1 MLLKRI
7 EAKTLPEA
15 LARVRTECGEDALLV
30 ETRATAAG
38 YLVVAA
44 QKDTALPGKP
54 RAAQLLSRWT
64 RGFQP
69 MAERA
74 EAFGLSPRILTA
86 VEQALLGTKVNLS
99 RAGDPALPALCTRVL
114 AALIKTESRVEGEGV
129 EPAFRVTAL
138 VGPTGVGK
146 TTTLAKLAARAVNAG
161 QRVAIVTA
169 DTYRMAAVEQLRAY
183 ADLLDVPLHVT
194 FTPQDLRR
202 AVLQCADADRV
213 FLDTTGRSP
222 LDRDALRALGGTLA
236 VQQPAVILCL
246 AAGTRARDCEA
257 VLDAYDEMH
266 VRAVALTKWDETVM
280 PGEALSAAIERGL
293 AVSHVT
299 IGQEVPADIVA
310 ASADQLAAAAFD
322 LEETTVEV
330 AR

>member
-7 EAKTLPEA
+7 EGKTLNEA

-44 QKDTALPGKP
+44 EKDTTLPP
-54 RAAQLLSRWT
+54 RPRGGQLLSRWT
-64 RGFQP
+64 RGFHP

-74 EAFGLSPRILTA
+74 ESFGLSHRILAA
-86 VEQALLGTKVNLS
+86 VEHALLGTKVNLS
-99 RAGDPALPALCTRVL
+99 RAGDPALPALCVRVL
-114 AALIKTESRVEGEGV
+114 EALIKTESRFEGEPV
-129 EPAFRVTAL
+129 EPPFRVTAL

-213 FLDTTGRSP
+213 FIDTTGRSP

-236 VQQPAVILCL
+236 AQQPSVILCIS
-246 AAGTRARDCEA
+246 AGTRARDCEA

-266 VRAVALTKWDETVM
+266 VRGAALTKWDETVM
-280 PGEALSAAIERGL
+280 PGEALSAVVERGL
-293 AVSHVT
+293 PVCHVT
-299 IGQEVPADIVA
+299 VGQEVPADIVA
-310 ASADQLAAAAFD
+310 ASPALLAAAAFD
-322 LEETTVEV
+322 FEPKPAEAAL
-330 AR
+330 